1 MKSWIAATAVY
12 NDRRM
17 LTILLLGFSS
27 GLPSPLLFFNLTVW
41 LKDEGFSYASIGLFS
56 LVGAAYALNFLWAPL
71 IDNRT
76 LGAFTRYLGR
86 RRSWALLTQI
96 ALMAS
101 IFCMG
106 FLGPSA
112 GLPFFATSAIMV
124 AFFSATLDII
134 IDAYRI
140 DVLAPHEYA
149 AGSAMTVFGWHIG
162 GTIVGGAGG
171 LYLAALFDWRTAYM
185 VLAGLVLVGIITILV
200 CREPDTLGTEEYATQ
215 ADTEA
220 DRVNRHPALRHGAGV
235 FLASMYRASRAPLND
250 FFERLGGT
258 ALLILGFILIYKI
271 GEAMLGRMSG
281 VFYRDL
287 GFSHAD
293 IADVAKLYGVTA
305 LIIGGISGG
314 VLASRLG
321 LLKALLI
328 SGILMAATNL
338 SYSWLAVAGNDFP
351 VFVFAV
357 VSDHLT
363 AGMATTTFVAYL
375 SSLCNNAYS
384 ATQYALLASAGNF
397 ARIIYA
403 SASGFIITAL
413 GGSWSLFFMATAAAS
428 IPGLLLLLWMIRR
441 LPPPEIT
448 QSTE

>member
-1 MKSWIAATAVY
+1 M
-12 NDRRM
+12 
-17 LTILLLGFSS
+17 F
-27 GLPSPLLFFNLTVW
+27 
-41 LKDEGFSYASIGLFS
+41 
-56 LVGAAYALNFLWAPL
+56 
-71 IDNRT
+71 
-76 LGAFTRYLGR
+76 
-86 RRSWALLTQI
+86 
-96 ALMAS
+96 
-101 IFCMG
+101 
-106 FLGPSA
+106 GPSKIM
-112 GLPFFATSAIMV
+112 GLALSDCTNGINILHGFFRAKCGPTFLRNLSHHGR
-124 AFFSATLDII
+124 FFSATQDII

-171 LYLAALFDWRTAYM
+171 LYLVALFDWRTAYM

-200 CREPDTLGTEEYATQ
+200 CREPDAFGTEEYATQ
-215 ADTEA
+215 ADTGA
-220 DRVNRHPALRHGAGV
+220 DRVNRQHGHRHGAGV
-235 FLASMYRASRAPLND
+235 FLASMYRASKVPLID
-250 FFERLGGT
+250 FFERLGGMT
-258 ALLILGFILIYKI
+258 LLILGFILIYKI

-293 IADVAKLYGVTA
+293 IANVAKLYGVTA

-314 VLASRLG
+314 VLASKMG

-338 SYSWLAVAGNDFP
+338 SYAWLAVAGNDFP

-375 SSLCNNAYS
+375 SSLCNSAYS

-403 SASGFIITAL
+403 SASGLLSPLSAAVGQFFYSYSRSQYSWPSSPFLDDPAL
-413 GGSWSLFFMATAAAS
+413 AS
-428 IPGLLLLLWMIRR
+428 SGKYSIV
-441 LPPPEIT
+441 
-448 QSTE
+448 